1 MEDMAA
7 TRKYPDAVR
16 ERAIRLV
23 RDDRDRERGGAPLR
37 RSRPSTCEVPEGAN
51 ALQAVALPSGWERTE
66 EVRRRVLIAQL
77 ERLAER
83 VVDTDPVSLDAA
95 ARRVRLASR
104 LKHNELAW

>member
-1 MEDMAA
+1 MAV
-7 TRKYPDAVR
+7 TRKHPDKVG

-23 RDDRDRERGGAPLR
+23 RDDRHRERGGAPLR
-37 RSRPSTCEVPEGAN
+37 RACPPACDVPEGADAPQAA
-51 ALQAVALPSGWERTE
+51 ALHSGWDRTE

-77 ERLAER
+77 ARLAER
-83 VVDTDPVSLDAA
+83 VVDTDPASLDAA